1 MQELEKVFLLSNF
14 VDKETVVD
22 VVRRIGDWLSDE
34 DNSVD
39 DNYIKSQI
47 GYIEKIAKLNLKR
60 GIVNKIQADAKIETS
75 GLE

>member
-47 GYIEKIAKLNLKR
+47 GYIEKIAELNLKK
-60 GIVNKIQADAKIETS
+60 GIVNKIQADTKIEIS

>member
-60 GIVNKIQADAKIETS
+60 GIVNKIQADTKIEIS

>member
-60 GIVNKIQADAKIETS
+60 GIVNKIQADAKIEIS

>member
-22 VVRRIGDWLSDE
+22 VVRRIGDWLSYE

>member
-22 VVRRIGDWLSDE
+22 VVRRIGDWLSYE

-47 GYIEKIAKLNLKR
+47 RYIEKIAKLNLKR

>member
-47 GYIEKIAKLNLKR
+47 GYIEKNAELNLKR
-60 GIVNKIQADAKIETS
+60 GIVNKIQAESCKIK
-75 GLE
+75 